1 MENHGAPSVPTFTI
15 PIAHRPKVFQDL
27 PETLIPS
34 AASHLA
40 NVELVVE
47 SNVTM
52 PSNKKPH
59 HRPSKAPPKPTDT
72 AEKAKTADIAPSHST
87 TAGIQ
92 KHEGKTRAAA
102 ARRRK
107 ELQSKLEYKLQAALI
122 KKVDAR
128 DPQEAMTEQAE
139 LLGMSTSTA
148 SPPVPSPTEAR
159 LTKPKGRARRNAK
172 AKYMDDILEE
182 EEGPADEL
190 QRGKRWIPDFEH
202 RTQTTQR
209 PEGIPYGLW
218 MSYKHMDEYIY
229 RHALSPEEIERLPL
243 LDEVHEYQNSD
254 GTAPKP
260 ITPPGYQ
267 FDKNLELVPV
277 KGEAL

>member
-1 MENHGAPSVPTFTI
+1 MGNYGARYLPNYTF
-15 PIAHRPKVFQDL
+15 PIAYRHKVLQDL
-27 PETLIPS
+27 PETLILS

-40 NVELVVE
+40 NVELLVE
-47 SNVTM
+47 SNATM
-52 PSNKKPH
+52 PSSKKPH
-59 HRPSKAPPKPTDT
+59 HRSSKAPPKPTDIT
-72 AEKAKTADIAPSHST
+72 DKAKTADIAPPHST

-92 KHEGKTRAAA
+92 KHEGKTRAAT

-107 ELQSKLEYKLQAALI
+107 KLQNKLQNALI

-128 DPQEAMTEQAE
+128 NPQEAMTEQAE
-139 LLGMSTSTA
+139 LLGMSNTVS
-148 SPPVPSPTEAR
+148 PVPSPTEPR
-159 LTKPKGRARRNAK
+159 PPKPKGRARRNAK

-182 EEGPADEL
+182 EEEEGRLGDEL

-202 RTQTTQR
+202 RTQPTHR

-218 MSYKHMDEYIY
+218 MSYKHLDEYIY
-229 RHALSPEEIERLPL
+229 RHALSPAELERLPL
-243 LDEVHEYQNSD
+243 LDDVHEYQNSD

-267 FDKNLELVPV
+267 FDENLELVPV
-277 KGEAL
+277 REESL